1 MLTRNLHI
9 PAPLERKRRE
19 QRKVLPGTMGRNQC
33 VDWMVIYYYYHFID
47 EETVLEE
54 SDYLSEVIE
63 PVCWSYLS
71 EKKRLS
77 YLYEFDIPNLL
88 WDEITTF
95 EYDWLKCVIPT
106 IYSFLFSL
114 PTHHIST
121 PLGYQPGLSRY
132 KLMPHTL
139 LEDIWLPIMEVS
151 FTTRVPLL
159 SWSPALPLMSCL
171 FFSCRLPTEVS
182 SMPSAFYPSWRP
194 TPSTLFSI
202 ITPCL
207 ASAKWN

>member
-95 EYDWLKCVIPT
+95 EYDWLN
-106 IYSFLFSL
+106 
-114 PTHHIST
+114 
-121 PLGYQPGLSRY
+121 
-132 KLMPHTL
+132 
-139 LEDIWLPIMEVS
+139 
-151 FTTRVPLL
+151 
-159 SWSPALPLMSCL
+159 
-171 FFSCRLPTEVS
+171 VS
-182 SMPSAFYPSWRP
+182 SPL
-194 TPSTLFSI
+194 STVSCFHSLL
-202 ITPCL
+202 ITL
-207 ASAKWN
+207 APHLDINLVYLDTN